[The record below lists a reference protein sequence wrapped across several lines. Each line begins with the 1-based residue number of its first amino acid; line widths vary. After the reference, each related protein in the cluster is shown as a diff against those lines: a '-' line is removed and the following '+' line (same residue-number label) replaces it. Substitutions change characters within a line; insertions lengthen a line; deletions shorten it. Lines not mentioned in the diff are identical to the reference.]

1 MKGVGL
7 RVFATGAL
15 ALAAAL
21 CPVRAHAEP
30 TIWQRARAPEL
41 SRSQLLLNRIERML
55 GTVGLPEL
63 NAEFSAGAVALFQL
77 SDGRWTCSSSGS
89 APSGAGTAHEPKLDP
104 RLEYLLG
111 GALLQADAGRDRD
124 ARCLL
129 ERALRD
135 APDSPLAAEGYFNL
149 ALAAGRLGDRKTE
162 RAAYL
167 QALAVTWD
175 PDIRANVYGNL
186 AESDMGSGDLKRAV
200 REYRVALAASQQP
213 DTLALNHFGLAVA
226 LDRSQDLPSAL
237 EAAKRAISV
246 QLPPTLFSTPSV
258 LDLPTV
264 SFSPSYEVHYYKALG
279 AMAAALLAKDTAAR
293 RAALADAAEHW
304 SAYLVR
310 AEVDH
315 SPWLQQARLHKA
327 SVQQQLAKLP
337 APRAKPP
344 ENPPSEATTL

>member
-1 MKGVGL
+1 MKSVRL
-7 RVFATGAL
+7 RAFAAKAL
-15 ALAAAL
+15 ALAVAL
-21 CPVRAHAEP
+21 GPARAHAEP
-30 TIWQRARAPEL
+30 TIWQRAREPEL
-41 SRSQLLLNRIERML
+41 SRSQQLLNRIERIL

-77 SDGRWTCSSSGS
+77 SAGHWSCSSSGS
-89 APSGAGTAHEPKLDP
+89 TPSGSGALREPKLDP

-111 GALLQADAGRDRD
+111 GALLQAGAGRDRD

-129 ERALRD
+129 ERALYD

-246 QLPPTLFSTPSV
+246 QLPPTLFSAPSV

-264 SFSPSYEVHYYKALG
+264 SFSPSYEIHYYKALG
-279 AMAAALLAKDTAAR
+279 AMAAALLAKDAAGR
-293 RAALADAAEHW
+293 RAALADADEHW

-315 SPWLQQARLHKA
+315 SPWLQQARLHKV
-327 SVQQQLAKLP
+327 SVERQLAKLP